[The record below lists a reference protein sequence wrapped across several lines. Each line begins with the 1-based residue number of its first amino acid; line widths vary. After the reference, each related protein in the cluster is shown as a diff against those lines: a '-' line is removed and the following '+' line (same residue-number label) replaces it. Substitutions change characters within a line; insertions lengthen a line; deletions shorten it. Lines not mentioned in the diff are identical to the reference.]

1 MIVHKNFSD
10 YFYSNQYVATVGGV
24 ELKNINF
31 LESMF
36 LQYIDFNLSISTEE
50 YIEYENGL
58 ESYFSQML
66 KQHQMIQEWNAP
78 ITNDDKLL

>member
-1 MIVHKNFSD
+1 
-10 YFYSNQYVATVGGV
+10 
-24 ELKNINF
+24 
-31 LESMF
+31 MF